1 MFERQIQMIYKSL
14 FSIDKD
20 NVSSVEDSTE
30 GSSSDSD
37 VSSDASAEDGDTIK
51 IDNIK
56 DGVYVN
62 EAYDGDELNNSSVV
76 NMEAISH
83 MWGHIYFVKS
93 SSLLYNRSSDIIIIK
108 L

>member
-1 MFERQIQMIYKSL
+1 MLQWRIKMIDKSL

-37 VSSDASAEDGDTIK
+37 VSSDASDEDGDTIK
-51 IDNIK
+51 IDNLK

-62 EAYDGDELNNSSVV
+62 EAYDEDELKNSSVV

-93 SSLLYNRSSDIIIIK
+93 SSLLYNRSLDIIITK

>member
-1 MFERQIQMIYKSL
+1 MFQWRIKMIDKSL

-37 VSSDASAEDGDTIK
+37 VSSDASYEDGDIIK
-51 IDNIK
+51 IDNLK

-62 EAYDGDELNNSSVV
+62 EAYDEDELNNSSVV
-76 NMEAISH
+76 NMDAISH
-83 MWGHIYFVKS
+83 M
-93 SSLLYNRSSDIIIIK
+93 
-108 L
+108 

>member
-1 MFERQIQMIYKSL
+1 MFQRLIKKVNKSL

-37 VSSDASAEDGDTIK
+37 VSSDASDEDGDTIK
-51 IDNIK
+51 IDNLK

-62 EAYDGDELNNSSVV
+62 EAYDEDELNNSSVV
-76 NMEAISH
+76 NMDAISH
-83 MWGHIYFVKS
+83 M
-93 SSLLYNRSSDIIIIK
+93 
-108 L
+108 

>member
-1 MFERQIQMIYKSL
+1 MFQRLIKKVNKSL

-37 VSSDASAEDGDTIK
+37 VSSDASDEDGDTIQ
-51 IDNIK
+51 IDNLK

-76 NMEAISH
+76 NMDAISH

-93 SSLLYNRSSDIIIIK
+93 SSLLYNRSSDIIITK

>member
-1 MFERQIQMIYKSL
+1 MVNPNYYKSL

-93 SSLLYNRSSDIIIIK
+93 SSLLYNRS
-108 L
+108 

>member
-1 MFERQIQMIYKSL
+1 M
-14 FSIDKD
+14 
-20 NVSSVEDSTE
+20 SSVEDSTE

-37 VSSDASAEDGDTIK
+37 VSSDASDEDGDAIK
-51 IDNIK
+51 IDNLK

-62 EAYDGDELNNSSVV
+62 EAYDGDDLNNSSVV

-93 SSLLYNRSSDIIIIK
+93 SLLYNRSSDIIITK